1 MFRKSEFLSQCLY
14 VSYMFLLTQVLYFM
28 KTILQTPRS
37 LSSFSLSDLA
47 SVSFFKGNNQDL
59 MATVLACRVHIPRK
73 AYSFPSSPIFFP
85 FCPGSCTFAF
95 CLQLGNY
102 TRSCGIVASVFQ
114 LGVMRLSQGANSSPP
129 TGLRIQRRRRV
140 TAVGITHI

>member
-1 MFRKSEFLSQCLY
+1 MCSCILCISFNKSFSLY
-14 VSYMFLLTQVLYFM
+14 ENHITNWNLT
-28 KTILQTPRS
+28 
-37 LSSFSLSDLA
+37 SFSLSDLA

-59 MATVLACRVHIPRK
+59 MATALACWVHVPRK
-73 AYSFPSSPIFFP
+73 AYSFPNSPIFFP